1 MLAPLFQLLH
11 YNWQWKWEVKNLLQ
25 SAKVLV
31 HFDPGKELTVS
42 CDASPYDIGAILSHV
57 MEEGLEKLIAF
68 ASRTLT
74 NAEKGY

>member
-1 MLAPLFQLLH
+1 MLA
-11 YNWQWKWEVKNLLQ
+11 
-25 SAKVLV
+25 
-31 HFDPGKELTVS
+31 HFDPEKELTVS
-42 CDASPYDIGAILSHV
+42 CDASPYDIGSILSHV